1 MVKLRL
7 KRAGKKRAAFYR
19 IVAIDS
25 RVKRDGE
32 YIELIGTY
40 NPINSEV
47 KINNEIALKWLK
59 DGAQPT
65 DTVRNLLSKEGIM
78 TELHNFKLANKSAKP
93 ATTKKP
99 AAKNQLLKNQQLKLQ
114 VLLLKNRQ
122 LQNQLPQNQLQL
134 LNQLLKNQQPLK
146 QQHQQLKKKLNF

>member
-99 AAKNQLLKNQQLKLQ
+99 AAKKPAAKTASTAA
-114 VLLLKNRQ
+114 
-122 LQNQLPQNQLQL
+122 
-134 LNQLLKNQQPLK
+134 
-146 QQHQQLKKKLNF
+146 KKPATAKPAAAKSTTAAKPAAKKPAAAKTTTSTTKKEA

>member
-99 AAKNQLLKNQQLKLQ
+99 ATAKKPAAKTASTAA
-114 VLLLKNRQ
+114 
-122 LQNQLPQNQLQL
+122 
-134 LNQLLKNQQPLK
+134 
-146 QQHQQLKKKLNF
+146 KKPATAKPAAAKSTTAAKPAAKKPAAAKTTTSTTKKEA

>member
-78 TELHNFKLANKSAKP
+78 TELHNFKLTNKSAKP

-99 AAKNQLLKNQQLKLQ
+99 ATKKPAAKTASTAA
-114 VLLLKNRQ
+114 
-122 LQNQLPQNQLQL
+122 
-134 LNQLLKNQQPLK
+134 
-146 QQHQQLKKKLNF
+146 KKPATAKPAAAKSTTAAKPAAKKPAAAKTTTSTTKKEA

>member
-99 AAKNQLLKNQQLKLQ
+99 AAKTASTAA
-114 VLLLKNRQ
+114 
-122 LQNQLPQNQLQL
+122 
-134 LNQLLKNQQPLK
+134 
-146 QQHQQLKKKLNF
+146 KKPATAKPAAAKSTTAAKPAAKKPAAAKTTTSTTKKEA